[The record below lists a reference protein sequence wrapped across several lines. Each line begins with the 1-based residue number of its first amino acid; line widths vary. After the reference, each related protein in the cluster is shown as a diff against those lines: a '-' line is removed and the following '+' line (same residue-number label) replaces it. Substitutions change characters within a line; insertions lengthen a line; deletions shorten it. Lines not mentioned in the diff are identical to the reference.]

1 MEMRKEEGASHVLY
15 SEPKH
20 TIAAVTLFG
29 YSVSLYSNIFSV
41 MPTMY
46 RWPILGPDS
55 ACLEVGL
62 FLVKLLELF
71 MYFRIEFG
79 SELFQ
84 FSF

>member
-1 MEMRKEEGASHVLY
+1 MEMRKEEGASHVPY
-15 SEPKH
+15 SVEQKH
-20 TIAAVTLFG
+20 TVAAVTLFG

-55 ACLEVGL
+55 ACLEAGL

-71 MYFRIEFG
+71 MYFRI
-79 SELFQ
+79 
-84 FSF
+84 